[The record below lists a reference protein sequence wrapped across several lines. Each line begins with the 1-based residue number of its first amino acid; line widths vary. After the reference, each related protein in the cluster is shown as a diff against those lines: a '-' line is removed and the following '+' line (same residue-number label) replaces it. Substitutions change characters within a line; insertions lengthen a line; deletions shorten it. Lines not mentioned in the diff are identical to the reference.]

1 MLRPQLIGNLVTAWL
16 RCISV
21 LRACLPELREMT
33 RILRLKG
40 FVECLHIEFPDL
52 CIVETLQGKKSKNP
66 QFFSEISLFLNKHE
80 LYIS

>member
-1 MLRPQLIGNLVTAWL
+1 
-16 RCISV
+16 
-21 LRACLPELREMT
+21 MT